1 MKETPRPATDGF
13 WELTIVTVLSFVATA
28 NAAVV
33 PVVLATVAAT
43 TVITVPQAR

>member
-1 MKETPRPATDGF
+1 
-13 WELTIVTVLSFVATA
+13 VLSCVGAA

-33 PVVLATVAAT
+33 PVVVATVAAT